1 MKETSLVS
9 IGLPV
14 FNTEGTLAA
23 AIRSVLNQT
32 YKNWELLVVDDGS
45 VDHSLQVAHSFRD
58 DRIQIIAG
66 GERRGISARLN
77 QLIELSRG
85 KYFARMDGDD
95 LAFPSRIEQQ
105 VSYLEAHPEI
115 DLLGAAVIVFRN
127 DGGIV
132 GRLPVKE
139 FHAVICAHP
148 WSGFYLPHPTW
159 MGRRVWFARH
169 GYDERANG
177 AEDQHLLFRTYHTS
191 RFACLPEVLLGYRED
206 SRSLKRMLVRRYV
219 FLKTLLRSAL
229 ENKTYGIAVKILI
242 IQAAKIGG
250 DVLNLGFGIKGMRNQ
265 LLAVDNVT
273 REIWVD
279 TWRVNN
285 TPKTEYP

>member
-1 MKETSLVS
+1 MKETPLVS

-14 FNTEGTLAA
+14 LNAENTLAA

-45 VDHSLQVAHSFRD
+45 VDQSLQVAHSIRD
-58 DRIQIIAG
+58 DRIRIVAG

-77 QLIELSRG
+77 QLIEVSRG

-95 LAFPSRIEQQ
+95 LAFPSRIERQ

-115 DLLGAAVIVFRN
+115 DLLGTAVIVFRN

-139 FHAVICAHP
+139 SHAAICAHP

-159 MGRRVWFARH
+159 MGRRKWFARH

-177 AEDQHLLFRTYHTS
+177 AEDQHLLFRTYQTS

-206 SRSLKRMLVRRYV
+206 RRSLKRMLSRRYV
-219 FLKTLLRSAL
+219 FLTSLLRNAL
-229 ENKTYGIAVKILI
+229 ENKTYGIAMKLLT

-250 DVLNLGFGIKGMRNQ
+250 DVLNLGFGIKSMRNQ

-273 REIWVD
+273 REMWADIWYMSG
-279 TWRVNN
+279 N
-285 TPKTEYP
+285 PKTAHS